1 MNIQESY
8 SKEEFNKLVDKKL
21 GNDEFRQYQSL
32 FKNNYV
38 RHRGTDEHILKE
50 NVSDDAKKQIDF
62 VLKRIGNRDFS
73 SLSEIAEYFRML
85 LAVKKT
91 IVVFAYNGT
100 GKTRLSSEFKSLGQE
115 LDEETGIKTADTLYY
130 NAFTE
135 DLFHWENDLEHDS
148 ERVLTMNSN
157 SRFFSGLQGLA
168 IDIKIRELLSRY
180 ADFDFFIDFTTSK
193 ISFSRNIMVEGTL
206 QSVPNI
212 KISRGEENIF
222 IWCFFLAIVDLVV
235 QSNVDYLW
243 VKYIYIDDP
252 ISSLDDNNVISIA
265 AHLSELLKK
274 SKVKAVVS
282 THHTLFFNVF
292 CNEIN
297 KAEQLFLQK
306 NNVNN
311 QYLLKDTTKTPFF
324 HHVAL
329 LKELKRVVDL
339 GEIYTYHFNILRT
352 ILEKTASFHGYA
364 HFSSCIRKNPDD
376 ADDIIHKRMLDI
388 MSHGNYS
395 LLEPVIMGDENKGHF
410 KNILYNFLED
420 YKFNNKII
428 DSVQVQEDTQ

>member
-1 MNIQESY
+1 MNIPQSY
-8 SKEEFNKLVDKKL
+8 SKEDFKKLIDNKLN
-21 GNDEFRQYQSL
+21 NDDFRQYQSL

-38 RHRGTDEHILKE
+38 KHQGTEVHVLKE
-50 NVSDDAKKQIDF
+50 NISEEAKKQIDF
-62 VLKRIGNRDFS
+62 VLKRLGNRDFS
-73 SLSEIAEYFRML
+73 SLNEISEYFRML
-85 LAVKKT
+85 LDIKKT

-100 GKTRLSSEFKSLGQE
+100 GKTRLSGEFKSLGQE
-115 LDEETGIKTADTLYY
+115 LDEETGIKSADTLYY

-135 DLFHWENDLEHDS
+135 DLFHWENDLENDS
-148 ERVLTMNSN
+148 ERSLTMNSS
-157 SRFFSGLQGLA
+157 SRFFSGLEGQAFETG
-168 IDIKIRELLSRY
+168 IRKLLSRY
-180 ADFDFFIDFTTSK
+180 ADFDFVVDFETSK
-193 ISFSRNIMVEGTL
+193 INFSRNMMVEGTL

-222 IWCFFLAIVDLVV
+222 VWCFFLAVVDLVV
-235 QSNVDYLW
+235 AGNVNYSW

-252 ISSLDDNNVISIA
+252 ISSLDDNNVIAVA
-265 AHLSELLKK
+265 AHLSELIKK
-274 SKVKAVVS
+274 SKVKVVVS

-297 KAEQLFLQK
+297 RAEQLFLQK
-306 NNVNN
+306 NNANK

-329 LKELKRVVDL
+329 LKELTRIVNSD
-339 GEIYTYHFNILRT
+339 EIYTYHFNILRN

-364 HFSSCIRKNPDD
+364 HFSSCIRKDPND

-395 LLEPVIMGDENKGHF
+395 LLEPVIMGDDNKYEF
-410 KNILYNFLED
+410 KKILRNFLED
-420 YKFNNKII
+420 YNFNGNVVG
-428 DSVQVQEDTQ
+428 SVVIQEDAQ

>member
-1 MNIQESY
+1 MPIPESY
-8 SKEEFNKLVDKKL
+8 SKEEFKELLNKKL

-38 RHRGTDEHILKE
+38 KHKGTDIHVLKE
-50 NVSDDAKKQIDF
+50 ATSEEALAEIDF
-62 VLKRIGNRDFS
+62 VLKRIGNRKFH
-73 SLSEIAEYFRML
+73 SLKEIAEYFRKL
-85 LAVKKT
+85 LAIKKN

-115 LDEETGIKTADTLYY
+115 LDEETGIKSADTLYY

-135 DLFHWENDLEHDS
+135 DLFHWENDLIHDS
-148 ERVLTMNSN
+148 ERSLTMNSN

-168 IDIKIRELLSRY
+168 IETKIRELLSRY
-180 ADFDFFIDFTTSK
+180 ADFDFNIDYGTSK
-193 ISFSRNIMVEGTL
+193 IYFSRNIMIDRTL
-206 QSVPNI
+206 QSVSNI

-222 IWCFFLAIVDLVV
+222 IWCFFLAIFDLVV
-235 QSNVDYLW
+235 QDHVDYTW
-243 VKYIYIDDP
+243 VKYVYIDDP
-252 ISSLDDNNVISIA
+252 ISSLDDNNVILVA
-265 AHLSELLKK
+265 AHLSELIKK
-274 SKVKAVVS
+274 SNVKVVVS

-306 NNVNN
+306 NNADK
-311 QYLLKDTTKTPFF
+311 QFILEDTTKTPFF

-329 LKELKRVVDL
+329 LKELNRIANSN
-339 GEIYTYHFNILRT
+339 EIYTYHFNILRT

-364 HFSSCIRKNPDD
+364 HFSSCIRKNPED

-395 LLEPVIMGDENKGHF
+395 IFEPVIMGDENKEHF
-410 KNILYNFLED
+410 KKILKNFLED
-420 YKFNNKII
+420 YKFNGAIVGSI
-428 DSVQVQEDTQ
+428 EAQEDAQ